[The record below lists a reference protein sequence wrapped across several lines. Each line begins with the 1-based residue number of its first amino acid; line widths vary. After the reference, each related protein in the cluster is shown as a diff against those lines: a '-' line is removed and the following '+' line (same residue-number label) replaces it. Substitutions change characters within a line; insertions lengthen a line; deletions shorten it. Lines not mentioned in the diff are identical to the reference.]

1 MLLIYISSVHT
12 TLCLKHE
19 GELDTDDEIRR
30 IRILDFV
37 LLEAPKREIRAYFAE
52 SIYNCENEPEILV
65 ELVSLFAYHHICF
78 CSSVKKDKSLLPAT
92 TSYPSR
98 RSVEDHWKEVKANIA
113 QAPKNYEDA
122 KYHAFIRDSWTCL
135 GTGVV
140 DDDVLEDIFNE
151 LDPTHIAFLECA
163 HIIPGATCFY
173 VKDKPRGISSDA
185 ILTVLKLFSCDISSF
200 NGEMVRSLV
209 NVITMTK
216 DMHKFFDRLKL
227 YFEATSTANRYEV
240 KYYTRGKPHQRMS
253 DFVTFSTRDPEH
265 LPVPS
270 HKLLTLHATCC
281 KVTHTSGT
289 TEYIDKVYDDVDET
303 GVLAFDSTSGGIH
316 SYELLSLANS
326 SGFSCH
332 DDDIGGTDSVGMYI
346 GLCLDLIGMP
356 ENSVGLLYHLAS
368 KGNTGV
374 AYTFGGQ
381 SCGTISSG

>member
-1 MLLIYISSVHT
+1 
-12 TLCLKHE
+12 
-19 GELDTDDEIRR
+19 
-30 IRILDFV
+30 
-37 LLEAPKREIRAYFAE
+37 
-52 SIYNCENEPEILV
+52 
-65 ELVSLFAYHHICF
+65 
-78 CSSVKKDKSLLPAT
+78 
-92 TSYPSR
+92 
-98 RSVEDHWKEVKANIA
+98 
-113 QAPKNYEDA
+113 
-122 KYHAFIRDSWTCL
+122 
-135 GTGVV
+135 
-140 DDDVLEDIFNE
+140 
-151 LDPTHIAFLECA
+151 
-163 HIIPGATCFY
+163 
-173 VKDKPRGISSDA
+173 
-185 ILTVLKLFSCDISSF
+185 
-200 NGEMVRSLV
+200 MVRSLV

-240 KYYTRGKPHQRMS
+240 KYYTRGKSHQSMS

-265 LPVPS
+265 LLVPS

-281 KVTHTSGT
+281 KVAHTSGT

-303 GVLAFDSTSGGIH
+303 GVLAFDGTSGGIH

-381 SCGTISSG
+381 SCGTISSGLAPGVLVGDDRTLYALRAITRFIKARPTIHHNELSGQILDTTRCAEDVA